1 MGNSSKGSVKPE
13 EAPKLMSEP
22 QVMIIDYK
30 SNVNLVQSG
39 NSIIALNTTM
49 TADDTWIVDSGAT
62 DHMSGNRGLFKTLR
76 LCPENLRVKVANGV
90 VTKVAGIGSVLLT
103 EYLEVHNV
111 LFVPALTCNLI
122 SVSKLIKGKR
132 CRVIF
137 DESGCTF
144 QDLNSRRTIG
154 NSKEW
159 DGLYYLEGS
168 NRRKRQANKALVS
181 SHSNNEDVLLWHQRL
196 GHPSFDYMKHLF
208 PSLFNKN
215 SVPFSCETCQLAKQK
230 RSTYPQLSYK
240 PTTPFTII
248 HSDIWGPAK
257 TKTQANARWFVT
269 FIDDHTRTTWVY
281 LMKEKSEVNQIFQ
294 SFYSYVKNQFHTSIQ
309 ILRSDNAKEYLS
321 SSMKEFLTKQGI
333 HHQTSCVY
341 TPQQNG
347 VAERKNRHL
356 LEVTRAIMIE
366 RNVPKIFWGDA
377 ILTAA
382 YLINRMPSKVLNFST
397 PIQKLLETYPN
408 SPLIHTL
415 PPKTFGCVVFV
426 HKQVKSKLDPRAD
439 KCIFVGYSPSQKG
452 YKCYS
457 PITRKTIVSKDVVFY
472 ESEAYYPKL
481 PIQGESDGTEWLIVN
496 LTPKSS
502 LEQEILVY
510 PEMSSNP
517 VDSERAITIPEI
529 EITQDNLSEHNS
541 QPRVE
546 NNAEI
551 NTEMI
556 SEDQHDEELQSGNE
570 ATDSRVPS
578 APRNDHES
586 DSRIDPEEMGW
597 PIALRKGVRSCTQ
610 HPIQKF
616 VSYGNLS
623 AKMQSFVINTAQVKI
638 PHTFQQAMTDPN
650 WKLAAE
656 EELRALKENKTWE
669 ITNLPRGK
677 KAVGCR
683 WIFTPKFNPDG
694 SIDKYKARLVA
705 KGYTQTYGIDYEETF
720 APVAKFSTINILL
733 SIAANLDWSLHQL
746 DIKNAFLNGDLEE

>member
-1 MGNSSKGSVKPE
+1 MSIDGKNRSEANGGELQDTAAATVIARPRSAKPQDATVIWAAREVHAPPPEFRSGANGGELTDTAATTVMARPRSAKSRDAPLIWAARGLHAPSQCRRVRVTRRRPPVPEKSSRSRFFFTHRIQPLFTSYATSQVGKSNFNLEALIGSSSKGSLKPE
-13 EAPKLMSEP
+13 EAPELMPEP

-103 EYLEVHNV
+103 EHLEVHNV

-168 NRRKRQANKALVS
+168 NRRKREANKALVS

-426 HKQVKSKLDPRAD
+426 HKQAESELDPRAD

-457 PITRKTIVSKDVVFY
+457 STTRKTIVSKDVVFY
-472 ESEAYYPKL
+472 E
-481 PIQGESDGTEWLIVN
+481 
-496 LTPKSS
+496 
-502 LEQEILVY
+502 
-510 PEMSSNP
+510 
-517 VDSERAITIPEI
+517 
-529 EITQDNLSEHNS
+529 
-541 QPRVE
+541 
-546 NNAEI
+546 
-551 NTEMI
+551 
-556 SEDQHDEELQSGNE
+556 NE
-570 ATDSRVPS
+570 T
-578 APRNDHES
+578 
-586 DSRIDPEEMGW
+586 
-597 PIALRKGVRSCTQ
+597 
-610 HPIQKF
+610 
-616 VSYGNLS
+616 
-623 AKMQSFVINTAQVKI
+623 
-638 PHTFQQAMTDPN
+638 
-650 WKLAAE
+650 
-656 EELRALKENKTWE
+656 
-669 ITNLPRGK
+669 
-677 KAVGCR
+677 
-683 WIFTPKFNPDG
+683 
-694 SIDKYKARLVA
+694 
-705 KGYTQTYGIDYEETF
+705 
-720 APVAKFSTINILL
+720 
-733 SIAANLDWSLHQL
+733 
-746 DIKNAFLNGDLEE
+746 